1 MASGTNGNQAAIL
14 AEGLTRRFGDFTA
27 VDRVSL
33 RVEPGEI
40 FGFMG
45 PNGSGKTTLI
55 KMLTG
60 LLPVNE
66 GAAWVDG
73 LDVRAQGEQVRE
85 RIGYMSQ
92 SFSLYNDLT
101 VAENIQFYGRIYGLS
116 PARLRERMDYTVTLL
131 GLEPHLARWAGQPS
145 GGRRGRRRGEP
156 RKGWSCADARGARE
170 PYLDRQ
176 GGKRSGGWMHR
187 REPQQGHG

>member
-60 LLPVNE
+60 LLPVSD

-73 LDVRAQGEQVRE
+73 LDVRDQSEQVRE

-101 VAENIQFYGRIYGLS
+101 VAENLQFYGRVYGMS
-116 PARLRERMDYTVTLL
+116 NGKLRERTDYIVGTH
-131 GLEPHLARWAGQPS
+131 GLV
-145 GGRRGRRRGEP
+145 
-156 RKGWSCADARGARE
+156 
-170 PYLDRQ
+170 PYL
-176 GGKRSGGWMHR
+176 
-187 REPQQGHG
+187 